1 MKCLGGKSAGENR
14 FVMADSLANKEIL
27 PYHCQ
32 MMVAERERVDRLIAK
47 NQHAQARPSPVPP

>member
-1 MKCLGGKSAGENR
+1 MSGGENR